1 MGCIETIRFHI
12 ILRANRRSI
21 LTNQGLKSQPSKRP
35 WLDRQGV
42 SPFNIR
48 MIRGHFQ
55 QTTAIMLLFSQ
66 LLLLLMG
73 GPLMVQ
79 CEGAGGHQAVELAH
93 NSPCEGGDEAS
104 READVLKAPQL
115 SPEDCVDT
123 PLAQPPVPRQDDRP
137 SFQTIPVLLAYH
149 QVEPD
154 QTPRPICRAPLH
166 ISSPDSP
173 ESLARSVIL
182 LI

>member
-1 MGCIETIRFHI
+1 
-12 ILRANRRSI
+12 
-21 LTNQGLKSQPSKRP
+21 
-35 WLDRQGV
+35 
-42 SPFNIR
+42 

-55 QTTAIMLLFSQ
+55 QTTAIVLLFSQ
-66 LLLLLMG
+66 LLLMMMG

-79 CEGAGGHQAVELAH
+79 CEGADGHQAVELAH
-93 NSPCEGGDEAS
+93 DSPCEGGDEAS
-104 READVLKAPQL
+104 RDGDVLKTSQL

-137 SFQTIPVLLAYH
+137 SFKMIPVVLTYH
-149 QVEPD
+149 QIDPD
-154 QTPRPICRAPLH
+154 QTPRPTCRVPLH

-173 ESLARSVIL
+173 ESLARSVVL